1 MKARTLLALATGM
14 ALAATAAEARV
25 TEVTYTRSLAFGGYS
40 WLGVGQYERII
51 GIAKAEVDPTDRRNA
66 VIVDIDL
73 APRNANGNVEYSFNF
88 YILKPID
95 LSKGAHRVMYE
106 PPNRGGKTWSALGR
120 VSGGGD
126 DSGSITNATVLANS
140 FLMPR
145 GYTMVWSGWEELGSL
160 DTPNFNASAS
170 FPIARNSD
178 GSTITGPSYEYIVTG
193 GGSSAL
199 TYTAADTDKSKA
211 TLTHRVHLNDSPQVV
226 PALGSSTCASV
237 CWDYNTTGTPGT
249 AIRLVTQTGA
259 SVNFINND
267 IYEFAY
273 TAKDP

>member
-1 MKARTLLALATGM
+1 MKARTLLALAAGTV
-14 ALAATAAEARV
+14 LAAPFAEARITKV
-25 TEVTYTRSLAFGGYS
+25 EITSVERPTFGGFS
-40 WLGVGQYERII
+40 WPGVGQYEKLV
-51 GIAKAEVDPTDRRNA
+51 GKAFGEVNPADRRNA

-126 DSGSITNATVLANS
+126 DPGSITNATVLANS

-160 DTPNFNASAS
+160 DNPNFNASAS
-170 FPIARNSD
+170 FPIA
-178 GSTITGPSYEYIVTG
+178 
-193 GGSSAL
+193 
-199 TYTAADTDKSKA
+199 
-211 TLTHRVHLNDSPQVV
+211 
-226 PALGSSTCASV
+226 
-237 CWDYNTTGTPGT
+237 
-249 AIRLVTQTGA
+249 
-259 SVNFINND
+259 
-267 IYEFAY
+267 
-273 TAKDP
+273 